1 MIIVGYHRAA
11 ESPLVAKDFG
21 AYSAVC
27 AYPDVAY
34 VVERRHYRV
43 CAAVLDRAS
52 GKRLDVILTDTL
64 ALGGELEALKTSLET
79 FLTGEADGGAV
90 DRLKELVAAIQANK
104 DSIDALVADHL
115 KKSDIINDLTSG
127 GAEKVLS
134 AEQGKALKA
143 LVDAV
148 QAKAHSHAN
157 ADLLAGLSTA
167 ENGNMIYNGKELDGS
182 GIELVTGPEDPAPQ
196 TGLRLRIV
204 VSDYTPAA

>member
-1 MIIVGYHRAA
+1 MA
-11 ESPLVAKDFG
+11 EAIKLISQFLNPQTGTEMPLD
-21 AYSAVC
+21 S
-27 AYPDVAY
+27 
-34 VVERRHYRV
+34 
-43 CAAVLDRAS
+43 AAVLDRAS
-52 GKRLDVILTDTL
+52 GKRLDAILTETR
-64 ALGGELEALKTSLET
+64 ALGGDLEALKTSLET

-115 KKSDIINDLTSG
+115 QKDDIVNDLTSG

-143 LVDAV
+143 LLDAT
-148 QAKAHSHAN
+148 QTSAHSHDN

-167 ENGNMIYNGKELDGS
+167 ENGNLTYNGRELDGS
-182 GIELVTGPEDPAPQ
+182 GIELVTSAEDPAPQ

-204 VSDYTPAA
+204 VSEYTPAE

>member
-1 MIIVGYHRAA
+1 MA
-11 ESPLVAKDFG
+11 ESIKLISSFLNPQTGKEMPID
-21 AYSAVC
+21 S
-27 AYPDVAY
+27 
-34 VVERRHYRV
+34 
-43 CAAVLDRAS
+43 AAVLDRAS
-52 GKRLDVILTDTL
+52 GKRLDAILTDTL

-90 DRLKELVAAIQANK
+90 DRLTELVAAIQANK

-115 KKSDIINDLTSG
+115 QKDDIINDLTSG

-143 LVDAV
+143 LLDAV

-167 ENGNMIYNGKELDGS
+167 GSGNLLYNGKELDGS
-182 GIELVTGPEDPAPQ
+182 GIELVTSAEDPAPQ

>member
-1 MIIVGYHRAA
+1 MA
-11 ESPLVAKDFG
+11 ETIKLIKSLLDPQTDKEMPID
-21 AYSAVC
+21 S
-27 AYPDVAY
+27 
-34 VVERRHYRV
+34 
-43 CAAVLDRAS
+43 AAVLDRTS
-52 GKRLDVILTDTL
+52 GKRLNVILADTL
-64 ALGGELEALKTSLET
+64 ALGGELEALKTALET
-79 FLTGEADGGAV
+79 FLSGEADGGAV

-115 KKSDIINDLTSG
+115 KKGDIINDLTSG

-148 QAKAHSHAN
+148 QAKAHSHEN

-167 ENGNMIYNGKELDGS
+167 VSGNLLYNGKELDGS
-182 GIELVTGPEDPAPQ
+182 GIEIVTSAEDPAPQ

-204 VSDYTPAA
+204 VDDYTPAE

>member
-1 MIIVGYHRAA
+1 MA
-11 ESPLVAKDFG
+11 ESIKLISSFLNPQTGKEMPID
-21 AYSAVC
+21 S
-27 AYPDVAY
+27 
-34 VVERRHYRV
+34 
-43 CAAVLDRAS
+43 AAVLDRAS
-52 GKRLDVILTDTL
+52 GKRLDAILTDTL

-90 DRLKELVAAIQANK
+90 DRLTELVAAIQANK

-115 KKSDIINDLTSG
+115 QKDDIINDLTSG

-143 LVDAV
+143 LLDAV

-157 ADLLAGLSTA
+157 ADLLAGIRVAGS
-167 ENGNMIYNGKELDGS
+167 GNLLYNGKELDGS
-182 GIELVTGPEDPAPQ
+182 GIELVTSAEDPAPQ

>member
-1 MIIVGYHRAA
+1 MA
-11 ESPLVAKDFG
+11 EAIKLISQFIHPQTGKEMPIDSGGDL
-21 AYSAVC
+21 
-27 AYPDVAY
+27 
-34 VVERRHYRV
+34 
-43 CAAVLDRAS
+43 AS
-52 GKRLDVILTDTL
+52 
-64 ALGGELEALKTSLET
+64 LKTSLET

-115 KKSDIINDLTSG
+115 QKDDIVNDLTSG

-143 LVDAV
+143 LLDAT
-148 QAKAHSHAN
+148 QTSAHSHDN

-167 ENGNMIYNGKELDGS
+167 ENGNLTYNGRELDGS
-182 GIELVTGPEDPAPQ
+182 GIELVTSAEDPAPQ

-204 VSDYTPAA
+204 VSEYTPAE

>member
-1 MIIVGYHRAA
+1 MA
-11 ESPLVAKDFG
+11 ETIKLIKSLLDPQTDKEMPID
-21 AYSAVC
+21 S
-27 AYPDVAY
+27 
-34 VVERRHYRV
+34 
-43 CAAVLDRAS
+43 AAVLDRTS
-52 GKRLDVILTDTL
+52 GKRLNVILADTL
-64 ALGGELEALKTSLET
+64 ALGGELEALKTALET
-79 FLTGEADGGAV
+79 FLSGEADGGAV

-115 KKSDIINDLTSG
+115 KKGDIINDLTSG

-148 QAKAHSHAN
+148 QAKAHSHEN

-167 ENGNMIYNGKELDGS
+167 GSGNLLYNGKELDGS
-182 GIELVTGPEDPAPQ
+182 GIEIVTSAEDPAPQ

-204 VSDYTPAA
+204 VDDYTPAE

>member
-1 MIIVGYHRAA
+1 MA
-11 ESPLVAKDFG
+11 ESIKLISSFLNPQTGKEMPID
-21 AYSAVC
+21 S
-27 AYPDVAY
+27 
-34 VVERRHYRV
+34 
-43 CAAVLDRAS
+43 AAVLDRAS

-90 DRLKELVAAIQANK
+90 DRLTELVAAIQANK

-115 KKSDIINDLTSG
+115 KKGDIINDLTSG

-134 AEQGKALKA
+134 AEQGKALNA

-167 ENGNMIYNGKELDGS
+167 ENGNLICNGKELDGS